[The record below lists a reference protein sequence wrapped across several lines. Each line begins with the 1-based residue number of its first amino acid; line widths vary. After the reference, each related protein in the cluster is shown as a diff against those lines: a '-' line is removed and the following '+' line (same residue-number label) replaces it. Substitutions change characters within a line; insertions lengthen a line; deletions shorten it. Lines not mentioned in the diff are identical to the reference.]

1 MAAIRVDR
9 AQVIE
14 LAQSQPGLSQREI
27 AKQIGCA
34 QSLVSDI
41 LKEARGL
48 AVTHA
53 SSHRDPPEGYV
64 VRGVSSL
71 VDDTGAVRLQWV
83 KTQIDPEK
91 QRQMFEAAC
100 KAAAEQIERVAP
112 LPAPNA
118 ALIAPELLN
127 LYTITDAHVGMY
139 AWGRETGA
147 DWDLTIAEK
156 TITEVFTRMIEWS
169 PNARVGVINQM
180 GDFLHTDSFKPLTPA
195 SGHMLDADSR
205 YQKMVEVSV
214 RILRKLID
222 VALQKHEI
230 VHVNMLDANHDPV
243 GGVWLRVLFSHL
255 YANEP
260 RVKVDV
266 SPSPFVALQHGK
278 VMLAAHHGHTVKNQN
293 LPLLFATRFA
303 EMWGATEYRY
313 CHTGHLHHV
322 EEKEFPG
329 MIVTRHPT
337 VTAPD
342 AYSARNGF
350 DSMRAASA
358 IFYHAKYGQVG
369 RHTLVP
375 EMFG

>member
-1 MAAIRVDR
+1 MPAYRIDRERVLQLHEEGLTQRAIAGILD
-9 AQVIE
+9 
-14 LAQSQPGLSQREI
+14 
-27 AKQIGCA
+27 CA
-34 QSLVSDI
+34 QSRVCDI
-41 LKEARGL
+41 LKEAESPR
-48 AVTHA
+48 THTGA
-53 SSHRDPPEGYV
+53 HRDAPEGYQ

-71 VDDTGAVRLQWV
+71 MDADGNVRLQWV
-83 KTQIDPEK
+83 KTQVDPEQ
-91 QRQMFEAAC
+91 QRKMFEAAC

-112 LPAPNA
+112 LPAPK
-118 ALIAPELLN
+118 LTAPELLN

-139 AWGRETGA
+139 AWARETGA

-156 TITEVFTRMIEWS
+156 VITDLFTQMIQWS

-255 YANEP
+255 YSNEP

-278 VMLAAHHGHTVKNQN
+278 VMIAAHHGHTVKNAN

-303 EMWGATEYRY
+303 EMWGATEHRY

-337 VTAPD
+337 VAAPD

-358 IFYHAKYGQVG
+358 IFYHEKYGQVG

-375 EMFG
+375 EMFK